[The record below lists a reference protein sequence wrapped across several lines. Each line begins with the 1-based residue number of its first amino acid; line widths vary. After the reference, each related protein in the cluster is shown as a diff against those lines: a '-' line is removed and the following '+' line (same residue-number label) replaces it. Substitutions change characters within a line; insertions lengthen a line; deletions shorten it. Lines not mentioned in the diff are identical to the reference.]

1 MKAIVLSD
9 SHKNF
14 NSIRRAIEKEPD
26 INLIIHAGDVQRD
39 VDDILDA
46 WPELPC
52 EFVLGNNDFNVFNV
66 PTQRVFVFGGKKIF
80 LTHGHLYGVRH
91 STFRLVQE
99 AKKHHA
105 DICIF
110 GHTHLPLLTEQD
122 GIQILN
128 PGSSWQSYGVIEITD
143 GQVKICLKE
152 NQ

>member
-14 NSIRRAIEKEPD
+14 NSIRRAIEKEAD

-80 LTHGHLYGVRH
+80 LTHGHLYGVRN

-99 AKKHHA
+99 AKKTSCRYLYFRPHPPSFA
-105 DICIF
+105 DRT
-110 GHTHLPLLTEQD
+110 GRHPD
-122 GIQILN
+122 
-128 PGSSWQSYGVIEITD
+128 SQSR
-143 GQVKICLKE
+143 QQLAKLRSH
-152 NQ
+152 